1 MMNPADQS
9 PRSPRPVP
17 ERFLASKATLRLD
30 ALMTWLIRIGGVSII
45 IMVLGIFVF
54 VLSQILPLFKGA
66 HIEPQTETA
75 VVANAAQV
83 KAFGVDESSRLPFVY
98 EGGDELRFID
108 LAQNGKI
115 ISEKLTLPVGAR
127 ITAQDYHAGNH
138 RMAFGTSTGQV
149 GLIDISYAS
158 EGTGAEARIRG
169 SAKTSASIPIGQEGA
184 PVEMIGYGDSG
195 SGKLFAAVQ
204 NQSGTWKLVVFP
216 LVQKNSLLGAGKIEK
231 GDETDLT
238 ALIKGKPV
246 KLLVPQTA
254 DSVLVADE
262 SGTVSYFFLNDG
274 HFEKR
279 QEFRPF
285 SDTASPAVASMDFV
299 FGDVSIVF
307 TNPAGETRMFSLF
320 IPQGTDKRIYG
331 QTRTFSNLPA
341 GATFF
346 AASERNKSF
355 LIGSGTRAS
364 LLHATTESTRW
375 EQTLAFEP
383 AAAAVDGKFNHIV
396 FLGKDGKIRVLGLND
411 PHPEAGWKAFFG
423 KVWYEGANQPKY
435 EWQST
440 GGSDEFEPK
449 LSLVPLI
456 FGTIKGTL
464 WAMVMAVPIA
474 LLAAVYAGQFLRP
487 EVKRVVKPVM
497 EIMASLPSVVL
508 GFLAALWLAPIL
520 ETRVVSFFLVC
531 LGVPVLAML
540 VGVAWSRMPVLT
552 RARIKPGRE
561 WLALLP
567 LMFLAGF
574 VLWKI
579 GPLVESLV
587 CVVKDPATGKVT
599 ADFRLW
605 WPKVT
610 GCSFDQRNSLVVGL
624 MMGFAVIPVIF
635 TIAEDAISNV
645 PNSIIAAS
653 HALGAS
659 RWQTVQRVVL
669 PVAAAGIFSAL
680 MIGLGRAV
688 GETMIVVMA
697 TGNTPIMEWNL
708 FNGMRTLAANI
719 AVELPEAPVHSTHYR
734 TLFLGALVLFVLTFV
749 LNTAAELLRQ
759 RLREKYKIV

>member
-1 MMNPADQS
+1 MTSTDAPK
-9 PRSPRPVP
+9 PPRPVP
-17 ERFLASKATLRLD
+17 ERFLASKGTLRLD

-45 IMVLGIFVF
+45 VMVFGILVF
-54 VLSQILPLFKGA
+54 VLGEILPLFRSAEVKLEG
-66 HIEPQTETA
+66 TTG
-75 VVANAAQV
+75 VVADAARV
-83 KAFGVDESSRLPFVY
+83 KVFGVDESSRLPFVY

-108 LAQNGKI
+108 LAHKGGVI
-115 ISEKLTLPVGAR
+115 AEKLVLPAGAR
-127 ITAQDYHAGNH
+127 ITAVDYHAAH
-138 RMAFGTSTGQV
+138 HQLAFGTSTGQV
-149 GLIDISYAS
+149 GVIDIVYAS
-158 EGTGAEARIRG
+158 EGTGAEARVRG
-169 SAKTSASIPIGQEGA
+169 SAKSTDVIAIGQPGA

-195 SGKLFAAVQ
+195 FGKLFAAVQ
-204 NQSGTWKLVVFP
+204 LQEGAWKLLAFP
-216 LVQKNSLLGAGKIEK
+216 LVQKKSLLGAGKIEK

-238 ALIKGKPV
+238 GQIAGRPV

-274 HFEKR
+274 RFEKR

-285 SDTASPAVASMDFV
+285 ADAASPAVASMDFI

-307 TNPAGETRMFSLF
+307 TNSAGDTRMFSLF
-320 IPQGTDKRIYG
+320 IPEGMDKRIYG
-331 QTRTFSNLPA
+331 QTRTFPKLSG

-355 LIGSGTRAS
+355 LIGSGDFAALR
-364 LLHATTESTRW
+364 HATTEATRW
-375 EQTLAFEP
+375 EETLAFKP
-383 AAAAVDGKFNHIV
+383 AAAAVDGKFNHLV
-396 FLGKDGKIRVLGLND
+396 FLGSDGRIRVFGLED

-423 KVWYEGANQPKY
+423 KVWYEGANRPKH

-456 FGTIKGTL
+456 FGTLKGTL
-464 WAMVMAVPIA
+464 WAMVVSVPIS
-474 LLAAVYAGQFLRP
+474 LLAAVYTGHFLRP
-487 EVKRVVKPVM
+487 EVKRIVKPAM

-508 GFLAALWLAPIL
+508 GFIAALWLAPIL
-520 ETRVVSFFLVC
+520 ETRVVSFFLVS
-531 LGVPVLAML
+531 LGVPAAAML
-540 VGVAWSRMPVLT
+540 AGVTWSRLPVRT
-552 RARIKPGRE
+552 RSRLKPGRE
-561 WLALLP
+561 WLVFLP
-567 LMFLAGF
+567 VMFVTGM
-574 VLWKI
+574 VLWKL

-587 CVVKDPATGKVT
+587 CTVKDPATGKVT

-605 WPKVT
+605 WPEIT
-610 GCSFDQRNSLVVGL
+610 GSSFDQRNSLVVGF
-624 MMGFAVIPVIF
+624 MMGFAVIPVLF

-645 PNSIIAAS
+645 PGSIIAAS

-659 RWQTVQRVVL
+659 RWQTVQRVIL
-669 PVAAAGIFSAL
+669 PVASAGIFSAL